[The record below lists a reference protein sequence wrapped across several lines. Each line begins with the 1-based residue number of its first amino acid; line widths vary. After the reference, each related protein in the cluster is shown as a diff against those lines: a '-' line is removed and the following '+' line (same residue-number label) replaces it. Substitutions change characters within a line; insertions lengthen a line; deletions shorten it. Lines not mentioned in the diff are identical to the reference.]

1 MTLRTVLRTQ
11 GAYIIMIVVIFFTLL
26 TLFSILGVTFTPVED
41 KHIQKVVTIESFDS
55 DFSDG
60 LCEKHSDE
68 PHEIEEKCKA
78 LTDGD
83 KDIDVAYYH
92 HKNTCTGD
100 CPNVEGFTASS
111 SPSAYYVTLT
121 PAPYPTTPVTVPV
134 ELLCMVEW

>member
-1 MTLRTVLRTQ
+1 MAYIYIMTLRTFLRTQ
-11 GAYIIMIVVIFFTLL
+11 GSYIIMIVVIFLTLL
-26 TLFSILGVTFTPVED
+26 TLFSILGVTFTSVED

-78 LTDGD
+78 LTEDNCNSTSCCVWLNGEKCVSGNRHGPTYHTDGD
-83 KDIDVAYYH
+83 KDIDVSYFH

-100 CPNVEGFTASS
+100 CPK
-111 SPSAYYVTLT
+111 
-121 PAPYPTTPVTVPV
+121 
-134 ELLCMVEW
+134 